1 MTRVSAPDKELLD
14 QCAPV
19 LAQAEAAM
27 GYRPNDVLSLCHWP
41 ELLNSLG
48 GLVQTVL
55 HTGEV
60 DGTLKRLIG
69 IISSRTQGCTYCS
82 AHASYGASQ
91 LGVEGAKVAAVFEFE
106 SSPLF
111 NPAERAA
118 LRVAWHGALQ
128 PNAVSEE
135 DLAALKEHFSD
146 RQVVE
151 IVAVLSLYGF
161 LNRWDSTLQTTT
173 QVAFEPVDWM
183 THVPVRHPPGDLR
196 SSKSAVL
203 PICRCPPSGSG
214 AKAEG

>member
-91 LGVEGAKVAAVFEFE
+91 LGVEGAKVAAVFDFE

-111 NPAERAA
+111 NPASVPRCGLPAWRASTQRGERG
-118 LRVAWHGALQ
+118 R
-128 PNAVSEE
+128 
-135 DLAALKEHFSD
+135 F
-146 RQVVE
+146 
-151 IVAVLSLYGF
+151 
-161 LNRWDSTLQTTT
+161 
-173 QVAFEPVDWM
+173 
-183 THVPVRHPPGDLR
+183 
-196 SSKSAVL
+196 
-203 PICRCPPSGSG
+203 SG
-214 AKAEG
+214 AKGTLLRSPGGRDRSGAVAVWVLESMEQYLADRVGSAAGELSGFAGRDGRRLNHREITATRTGTGCDPASKCC

>member
-91 LGVEGAKVAAVFEFE
+91 LGVEGAKVAAVFDFGEFAPVQPLVR
-106 SSPLF
+106 SSVPRCGLPGMARF
-111 NPAERAA
+111 NPTR
-118 LRVAWHGALQ
+118 
-128 PNAVSEE
+128 
-135 DLAALKEHFSD
+135 
-146 RQVVE
+146 
-151 IVAVLSLYGF
+151 
-161 LNRWDSTLQTTT
+161 
-173 QVAFEPVDWM
+173 
-183 THVPVRHPPGDLR
+183 
-196 SSKSAVL
+196 
-203 PICRCPPSGSG
+203 
-214 AKAEG
+214 